1 MPFCVRKPV
10 FRGDRNIFPSTK
22 QKEEKQPALV
32 NSHLKNVPRET
43 FERKSSSEH
52 SRPKNLTENMEIYK
66 KAAEAQAS
74 SRYDF
79 AGDPPRAPGPA
90 VPNSARTKGQAPC
103 PLSAFVSPM
112 FHVKQL
118 NDLGSQPLREKDK
131 SKIKFLS
138 QSTKWGTGSRKLS
151 LIFSPL
157 KCDETEFSGIKF

>member
-52 SRPKNLTENMEIYK
+52 SRPKKLAENMEIYK

-79 AGDPPRAPGPA
+79 AGDPLRAPGPA
-90 VPNSARTKGQAPC
+90 VPNRARTKGQGPC
-103 PLSAFVSPM
+103 PLSAFVSPVC
-112 FHVKQL
+112 F
-118 NDLGSQPLREKDK
+118 
-131 SKIKFLS
+131 
-138 QSTKWGTGSRKLS
+138 T
-151 LIFSPL
+151 
-157 KCDETEFSGIKF
+157 